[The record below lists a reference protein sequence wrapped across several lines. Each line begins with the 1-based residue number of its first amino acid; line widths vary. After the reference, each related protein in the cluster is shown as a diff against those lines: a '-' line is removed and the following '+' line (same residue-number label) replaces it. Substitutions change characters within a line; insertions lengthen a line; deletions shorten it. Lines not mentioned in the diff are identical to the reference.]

1 MNMKRLLAFITMLA
15 VVLPGAVF
23 AEAPENAADSA
34 AVEYSSNVKE
44 AVALMEYLD
53 VLKTDNDDD
62 NQVSRADFAVYTAR
76 LMKID
81 EYAKTSEDRAYYYDV
96 PSSHWAAAS
105 VNNLTELG
113 VLNVD
118 SEKCSAPM
126 ISSHW
131 KRQPR

>member
-81 EYAKTSEDRAYYYDV
+81 EYAKTSEDRK
-96 PSSHWAAAS
+96 
-105 VNNLTELG
+105 G
-113 VLNVD
+113 
-118 SEKCSAPM
+118 
-126 ISSHW
+126 
-131 KRQPR
+131 